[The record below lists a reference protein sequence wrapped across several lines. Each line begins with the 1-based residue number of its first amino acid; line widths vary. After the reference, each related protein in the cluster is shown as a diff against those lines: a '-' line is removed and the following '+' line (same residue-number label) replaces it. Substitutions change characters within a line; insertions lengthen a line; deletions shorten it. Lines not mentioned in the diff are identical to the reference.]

1 MPYQNTRRI
10 IFDLDDTLIET
21 TALYL
26 QARDTLAEYIHSNFD
41 TSYTADEI
49 TGLQESIDVELVNEY
64 GFSTDRFALSFEETL
79 IQIARDDSFPVS
91 ESDITAVRGIA
102 KSVSLTPEE
111 YAERGW
117 KSDARLVLEHL
128 SEDYELALLTKGEPE
143 LQWKKVNALSITDW
157 IPEEDIHIC
166 NRKTPEMFEAALDGV
181 PPEQAWKIGDSI
193 KSDINPMLETGGNA
207 INISSPKWA
216 YEESEVY
223 PNPSGDFYA
232 VDTPS
237 EILDIL

>member
-26 QARDTLAEYIHSNFD
+26 QARDNLAEYINSNFD

-49 TGLQESIDVELVNEY
+49 TGLQESIDVELVKEH
-64 GFSTDRFALSFEETL
+64 GFSTDRFALSFEDTL
-79 IQIARDDSFPVS
+79 LQIAKNDSFTVS
-91 ESDITAVRGIA
+91 LSDMTDVREIA

-117 KSDARLVLEHL
+117 KGEARFVLESL
-128 SEDYELALLTKGEPE
+128 SEEYELALLTKGEPE
-143 LQWKKVNALSITDW
+143 LQRKKVDALSITDW

-166 NRKTPEMFEAALDGV
+166 NRKTPEMFEEALDGV
-181 PPEQAWKIGDSI
+181 PPEEAWKIGDSI
-193 KSDINPMLETGGNA
+193 KSDINPMLESGGNA
-207 INISSPKWA
+207 INISGPKWA
-216 YEESEVY
+216 YEESEVH

-232 VDTPS
+232 VETPS